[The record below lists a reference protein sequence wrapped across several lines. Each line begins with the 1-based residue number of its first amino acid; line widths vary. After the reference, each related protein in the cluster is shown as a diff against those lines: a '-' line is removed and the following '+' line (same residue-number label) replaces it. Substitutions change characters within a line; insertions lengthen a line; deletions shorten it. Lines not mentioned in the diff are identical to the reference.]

1 MVTGYEADFYR
12 QFGDLVKTSHQ
23 IVQALENLRKQLE
36 ENNVSR
42 DLNDQSETTLVEAI
56 QELAAKVEEG
66 GSVDYTPI
74 LLRISNSFNINDSE
88 RKYCPP
94 IPANT
99 SDRLASHLGGDFHQ
113 LSIQKIVRLLQAAAS
128 CCL

>member
-1 MVTGYEADFYR
+1 MVTGFEQNFYR
-12 QFGDLVKTSHQ
+12 QFAVMTKDVHRIAFATEGVVVTLEKLV
-23 IVQALENLRKQLE
+23 KQLE

-74 LLRISNSFNINDSE
+74 LLRISNSLE
-88 RKYCPP
+88 R
-94 IPANT
+94 T
-99 SDRLASHLGGDFHQ
+99 SNR
-113 LSIQKIVRLLQAAAS
+113 
-128 CCL
+128 

>member
-1 MVTGYEADFYR
+1 MTTGYEADFYR

-56 QELAAKVEEG
+56 QELRSAVEEG
-66 GSVDYTPI
+66 GSNDYTSI
-74 LLRISNSFNINDSE
+74 LHDIAVSIRESSNLR
-88 RKYCPP
+88 
-94 IPANT
+94 
-99 SDRLASHLGGDFHQ
+99 
-113 LSIQKIVRLLQAAAS
+113 
-128 CCL
+128 

>member
-1 MVTGYEADFYR
+1 MTTGYEADFYR

-56 QELAAKVEEG
+56 QNLTDMVSDSCQTVE
-66 GSVDYTPI
+66 YTQI
-74 LLRISNSFNINDSE
+74 LDRIATALEKGRLR
-88 RKYCPP
+88 
-94 IPANT
+94 
-99 SDRLASHLGGDFHQ
+99 
-113 LSIQKIVRLLQAAAS
+113 
-128 CCL
+128 